1 MKKKLVNASTLVHLD
16 EDVTIELSTHT
27 SNVHLPTL
35 FAVER
40 WCRADDGIFRSRPF
54 TGREPLLSDR
64 KECLSPKWVVTNL
77 WTPLYRQPC
86 RVGATNLPP
95 TGWEV
100 WKDLSAALHVDPPNT
115 QRFLSTSCW
124 NQDRGPPTLTIDHGL
139 SSKENPVR
147 WVKNIAVVRAL

>member
-1 MKKKLVNASTLVHLD
+1 MFGISGGFISFYKRRPIFWLETGAARDFAQDEKRLVNASTLVHLD

-64 KECLSPKWVVTNL
+64 KECLSPKWVVTNM
-77 WTPLYRQPC
+77 
-86 RVGATNLPP
+86 
-95 TGWEV
+95 
-100 WKDLSAALHVDPPNT
+100 
-115 QRFLSTSCW
+115 
-124 NQDRGPPTLTIDHGL
+124 
-139 SSKENPVR
+139 
-147 WVKNIAVVRAL
+147 